1 MSCDAELLAP
11 RLPLGTRPV
20 RPTQRGFFMIEAREH
35 ARRFLCGLPR
45 RLWALCAA
53 VGSLLAV
60 LLLLM
65 WCMRIVTITTSDGL
79 SHTVFAPL
87 KAGHGYTFS
96 LVGLSIDVGDE
107 VLLQDDPKEGR
118 ASLHLEEGI
127 LVNVTA
133 DGQARSAYIAAD
145 TVGEALED
153 FGITLGPDDYT
164 EPSLDSECTENISIT
179 VHRVEYRDYTIQ
191 EVLPFETV
199 VETTSVLRLTPDK
212 ELVVQEGVD
221 GYLHADA
228 RDRIVDGEVESTE
241 LLTVY
246 EEVAPVAQVV
256 KRYEAGKAV
265 SSVTPPAECS
275 VVDNVPVDA
284 AASGEEEM
292 TVYTM
297 KATGYYS
304 ARGKGAS
311 GLGLYYGTVA
321 IDPNLI
327 PYGSLLYITSEDG
340 SFVYGWAIATDTGA
354 FVQNDNMHVDLFYE
368 SYEESAANAVG
379 EVLVYVVREGEGEW
393 SHREGISEE

>member
-1 MSCDAELLAP
+1 MD
-11 RLPLGTRPV
+11 
-20 RPTQRGFFMIEAREH
+20 EAREH

-45 RLWALCAA
+45 RFWAVCAA

-60 LLLLM
+60 LFLLL
-65 WCMRIVTITTSDGL
+65 WCMRIVTITTSDGM
-79 SHTVFAPL
+79 SRTVFAPL
-87 KAGHGYTFS
+87 KTGHEYTFS

-107 VLLQDDPKEGR
+107 VLLQDDPKAGR

-127 LVNVTA
+127 LVNLSA
-133 DGQARSAYIAAD
+133 DGQTRSAYIVAD
-145 TVGEALED
+145 TVADALED
-153 FGITLGPDDYT
+153 FGVTLGPDDYT
-164 EPSLDSECTENISIT
+164 EPALDAECTENLEIA

-191 EVLPFETV
+191 EVLPYETV
-199 VETTSVLRLTPDK
+199 VETTSVLRLTP
-212 ELVVQEGVD
+212 ERQLIVQEGAD

-228 RDRIVDGEVESTE
+228 RDRIVDGVVESTE
-241 LLTVY
+241 ILTVY
-246 EEVAPVAQVV
+246 EETAPVAQII
-256 KRYEAGKAV
+256 KEYEAGKAV
-265 SSVTPPAECS
+265 SGVTPPAECS

-304 ARGKGAS
+304 ARGMGAS

-321 IDPNLI
+321 VDPNLI

-340 SFVYGWAIATDTGA
+340 DFVYGWAIATDTGA

-368 SYEESAANAVG
+368 TYEESAANAVG

-393 SHREGISEE
+393 SYRDEAAE